1 MAALETPLEGVRVL
15 NIGIGWA
22 GRVASMLLAEQGAEV
37 IEIVRPGRETRLS
50 DTLLDRCKTLVEID
64 LKEQAALERAV
75 VLGKSANVVIEN
87 MRPGASARLGLDHQS
102 LGGDRAGVVYVSL
115 PGFAEGDVNRS
126 LAAWEGSIDAATGV
140 YTDLSSFGRLLG
152 GGPTYT
158 AIPMASAYG
167 GILGAAT
174 ASLGLLG
181 YYRSGLGQRFEVP
194 LADAVMSAMALLI
207 AELEGAPSRYDFPPL
222 DGAVGKVMMPI
233 LRDVREH
240 LTDEHVAEV
249 QGYLRA
255 NASPGF
261 NRY

>member
-140 YTDLSSFGRLLG
+140 YTDLS
-152 GGPTYT
+152 
-158 AIPMASAYG
+158 
-167 GILGAAT
+167 
-174 ASLGLLG
+174 
-181 YYRSGLGQRFEVP
+181 
-194 LADAVMSAMALLI
+194 
-207 AELEGAPSRYDFPPL
+207 
-222 DGAVGKVMMPI
+222 
-233 LRDVREH
+233 
-240 LTDEHVAEV
+240 
-249 QGYLRA
+249 
-255 NASPGF
+255 
-261 NRY
+261 